1 MNKRMF
7 PGLRFYIVDTGAQ
20 QDAWDA
26 KAAADSINYTFDTGP
41 SPQPADGG
49 AGANYR
55 AEADQIAGK
64 LGPAITVYEP
74 ERYARMLGEAD

>member
-1 MNKRMF
+1 MRL
-7 PGLRFYIVDTGAQ
+7 PGLCHYIVVTGAQ
-20 QDAWDA
+20 QDAWSAAD
-26 KAAADSINYTFDTGP
+26 AADSINYTFDTGP

-55 AEADQIAGK
+55 AEADQITGK

-74 ERYARMLGEAD
+74 ERYARMLGEAN